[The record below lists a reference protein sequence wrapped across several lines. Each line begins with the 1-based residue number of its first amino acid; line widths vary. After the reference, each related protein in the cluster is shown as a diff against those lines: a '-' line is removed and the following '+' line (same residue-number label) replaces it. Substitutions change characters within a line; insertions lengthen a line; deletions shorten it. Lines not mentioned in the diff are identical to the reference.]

1 MAGKSIFATSL
12 RLGLVPNCKSARHHS
27 LTVAARKELLSRARK
42 QAVEHANFCNLVL
55 AAALAVLLAGCQSG
69 PKIVVGS
76 KNFAEQL
83 LLGEIA
89 AQQIE
94 RRLNVTVVR
103 KFQIGGTL
111 LAHEALVK
119 GDLDLYPEYTGTA
132 LTAVLKQSTQQD
144 PARVL
149 TEVRDGYRQWNLR
162 WMDPLGF
169 NNTFAMVVTRADAD
183 ARHVH
188 TLSDAGAYG
197 PGWKLGAGYEFV
209 QRADGLAG
217 MKKTY
222 GIRLAEKVR
231 TMDLGL
237 LYTALEQRQV
247 DLAAA
252 NSTDGQLSGPAF
264 VALEDDK
271 HYFPPYQ
278 AAFVVRE
285 DAFARFPGLEAALQ
299 ELSGALTTGSMRELN
314 HQLEGL
320 HRPGPKVTSEW
331 LKSLKK

>member
-1 MAGKSIFATSL
+1 MGGETIFAAV
-12 RLGLVPNCKSARHHS
+12 RLKAAIASAV
-27 LTVAARKELLSRARK
+27 LVAA
-42 QAVEHANFCNLVL
+42 
-55 AAALAVLLAGCQSG
+55 AAGLAGCGSG
-69 PKIVVGS
+69 PRVVVGS

-94 RRLNVTVVR
+94 RRLNIRVER
-103 KFQIGGTL
+103 KLQIGGTM

-119 GDLDLYPEYTGTA
+119 GDIDVYPEYTGTA
-132 LTAVLKQSTQQD
+132 LTAVLKQQVNAD
-144 PARVL
+144 PALVL
-149 TEVRDGYRQWNLR
+149 DEVRSGYKKWGLR

-169 NNTFAMVVTRADAD
+169 DDTFAMMVTRQDAD
-183 ARHVH
+183 ERHIH
-188 TLSDAGAYG
+188 TLSEAGAYS

-209 QRADGLAG
+209 ERPDGLAG
-217 MKKTY
+217 LKKAY
-222 GIRLAEKVR
+222 GLKLRENVR

-237 LYTALEQRQV
+237 LYAALDQHQV

-252 NSTDGQLSGPAF
+252 NFTDGQLSDKKF
-264 VALEDDK
+264 VALKDDK

-285 DAFARFPGLEAALQ
+285 ASLQRVPGLEAALK
-299 ELSGALTTGSMRELN
+299 ELSGALTTEEMRNLN

-320 HRPGPKVTSEW
+320 HQPGPKVAAEW
-331 LKSLKK
+331 LARLKK

>member
-1 MAGKSIFATSL
+1 MGGTKILATSL
-12 RLGLVPNCKSARHHS
+12 MI
-27 LTVAARKELLSRARK
+27 
-42 QAVEHANFCNLVL
+42 
-55 AAALAVLLAGCQSG
+55 LLAGCSSG
-69 PKIVVGS
+69 PRIVIGS

-89 AQQIE
+89 AQQVE
-94 RRLNVTVVR
+94 RRLHIPVER
-103 KFQIGGTL
+103 KLQIGGTM

-119 GDLDLYPEYTGTA
+119 GDIDLYPEYTGTA
-132 LTAVLKQSTQQD
+132 LTAVLKQPVNSD
-144 PARVL
+144 PALVL
-149 TEVRDGYRQWNLR
+149 ASVRNGYKQWNLR

-169 NNTFAMVVTRADAD
+169 NNTFAMVTLRADAES
-183 ARHVH
+183 RHVK
-188 TLSDAGAYG
+188 TLSDAGAWR

-217 MKKTY
+217 LKTAY
-222 GIRLAEKVR
+222 GLQLAAPVR

-237 LYTALEQRQV
+237 LYAALDQHQV

-252 NSTDGQLSGPAF
+252 NSTDGQLSNDKFFAF
-264 VALEDDK
+264 DDDK

-285 DAFARFPGLEAALQ
+285 ESLAKFPGLEAALK
-299 ELSGALTTGSMRELN
+299 ELSGSLTTEAMRELN

-320 HRPGPKVTSEW
+320 HRPGPKVAAEW
-331 LKSLKK
+331 LEHH

>member
-1 MAGKSIFATSL
+1 MGGTKILAA
-12 RLGLVPNCKSARHHS
+12 S
-27 LTVAARKELLSRARK
+27 LTALAAI
-42 QAVEHANFCNLVL
+42 LVL
-55 AAALAVLLAGCQSG
+55 GGCQSG

-94 RRLNVTVVR
+94 RRLHVTVER
-103 KFQIGGTL
+103 KLQIGGTL

-119 GDLDLYPEYTGTA
+119 GDIDLYPEYTGTA
-132 LTAVLKQSTQQD
+132 LTAVLKQITNDD
-144 PARVL
+144 PAMTL
-149 TEVRDGYRQWNLR
+149 AEVRNGYKQWNLR

-169 NNTFAMVVTRADAD
+169 DNTFAMVIRRSDAD
-183 ARHVH
+183 RHH
-188 TLSDAGAYG
+188 IQSLSDAGAYT

-209 QRADGLAG
+209 QRQDGLPG
-217 MKKTY
+217 LKRTY
-222 GIRLAEKVR
+222 GLRLNEIR

-237 LYTALEQRQV
+237 LYSALDQQQV

-252 NSTDGQLSGPAF
+252 NSTDGQLSGNQF
-264 VALEDDK
+264 TALLDDK

-285 DAFARFPGLEAALQ
+285 ASLAKYPGLEAALK
-299 ELSGALTTGSMRELN
+299 ELSGKLTTESMRQLN
-314 HQLEGL
+314 YEVQVQHQS
-320 HRPGPKVTSEW
+320 GPKIVGEW
-331 LKSLKK
+331 LAKLK